1 MQSQEIRVGRW
12 AKTPKAN
19 LSYSV
24 DTNQVWSKT
33 NFYVKQWQENPD
45 FSLGSFYSPTIHY
58 LCVKIFWD
66 LFICFFVFKIFS
78 NSGDKGWVWRGNLS
92 NISFKEGGEEEEE
105 GTKRAHQKSLY
116 CKFPNWIWANCEIWA
131 NYWSWANCWRNE
143 KLNNWIWANCWRD
156 EKELIEET
164 VPVSSLLRNIIH
176 RHCHQLLCVCMTM
189 WQCWLQIH
197 GKWGRGKRG

>member
-45 FSLGSFYSPTIHY
+45 FSLGSFFSPTIHY
-58 LCVKIFWD
+58 LCVKIFWY
-66 LFICFFVFKIFS
+66 LYICFFLFPMFS

-92 NISFKEGGEEEEE
+92 NISFKEGGEEEEV
-105 GTKRAHQKSLY
+105 GTRRAHQKSLY
-116 CKFPNWIWANCEIWA
+116 CKFPNWIWANC
-131 NYWSWANCWRNE
+131 WRN
-143 KLNNWIWANCWRD
+143 

-197 GKWGRGKRG
+197 SKWGRGGVG